1 MLVHCLP
8 LLLLLGLVLLHV
20 LLKVRLKLFHV
31 VNFNLLL
38 LQLRFSLLQFLMLV
52 SKSVNFGL
60 QLVGLLLF
68 DHFNISLGNF
78 LNLSEARMAEP
89 VASEVDFNQSHVFV
103 EGFQHHSLDRLT
115 KEVVGQFHLR
125 DSFVLL

>member
-1 MLVHCLP
+1 MLVHCLS

-20 LLKVRLKLFHV
+20 LLKVRLKLFYV

-38 LQLRFSLLQFLMLV
+38 LQLCFSLLQFLMLV

-68 DHFNISLGNF
+68 DHFNISLRNF

-89 VASEVDFNQSHVFV
+89 VASEVYLNQSHIFI
-103 EGFQHHSLDRLT
+103 ERLQHHSLDRLA
-115 KEVVGQFHLR
+115 KEIVG
-125 DSFVLL
+125 